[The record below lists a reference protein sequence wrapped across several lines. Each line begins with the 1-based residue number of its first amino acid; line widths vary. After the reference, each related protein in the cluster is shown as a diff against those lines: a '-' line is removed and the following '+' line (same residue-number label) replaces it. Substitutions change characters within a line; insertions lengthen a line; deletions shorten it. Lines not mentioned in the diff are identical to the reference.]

1 MMRLSVAIADTHAL
15 ETAFVVWRGFEGS
28 FPKAKAAGYDG
39 VELALRRAGEID
51 PPRLDRLLS
60 ENGLEVS
67 AVSTGQVFAGGGLCL
82 SDENPVRRGEA
93 LAVLRE
99 LADFAGDYGKILN
112 LGRVRGSISS
122 EKSEGYFC
130 EAAAGLCDHAQKRG
144 VTVIL
149 EPVNRYE
156 INFINNL
163 DEGARL
169 LRKLQIP
176 NFKLMP
182 DVFHMNIEDDHIGD
196 SLRRSRELIHYIHF
210 ADSNRL
216 APGQGHLD
224 FDTIFSTLSEI
235 KYDGWVSVEILPKPD
250 PDTAAGQAA
259 AFLRPRVDRY
269 NKIQFFVK

>member
-1 MMRLSVAIADTHAL
+1 MIKLSAAIADTHAL
-15 ETAFVVWRGFEGS
+15 PAAFVVWRGFDEC
-28 FPKAKAAGYDG
+28 FPKAKAMGYDG
-39 VELALRRAGEID
+39 VELALRRAGDIS

-67 AVSTGQVFAGGGLCL
+67 AVSTGQVFADGGLCL
-82 SDENPVRRGEA
+82 TDENPGRRGEV
-93 LAVLRE
+93 LAVLQD
-99 LADFAGDYGKILN
+99 LAGLAADYGKILN
-112 LGRVRGSISS
+112 LGRVRGSIVS

-130 EAAAGLCDHAQKRG
+130 ETAALLCGQAQKRG

-169 LRKLQIP
+169 LRKLRIP

-182 DVFHMNIEDDHIGD
+182 DVFHMNIEDDHIED
-196 SLRRSRELIHYIHF
+196 SLRRNREFIHYIHL

-216 APGQGHLD
+216 APGWGHLD
-224 FDTIFSTLSEI
+224 FDSIFLVLQEI
-235 KYDGWVSVEILPKPD
+235 NYAGWVSVEILPKPE
-250 PDTAAGQAA
+250 PDAAAGQAA
-259 AFLRPRVDRY
+259 NFLRPRIDRY
-269 NKIQFFVK
+269 NEH